1 MLDELDFHILQT
13 RYIREA
19 MNDFVNFRPDDLTV
33 ANVDTLITSARTV
46 RTAFLGAKTD
56 YDLAMGGRNSAI
68 SALHD
73 ACVSVFG
80 IMKTRYR
87 KDPVSTEVI
96 AKLPVDD
103 RTAGDTLK
111 RGQAI
116 SILWGKLPN
125 PPGSASEFKAWDTM
139 DKDSFDDLVTAADTH
154 LDTFT
159 NETDDY
165 EEAQGNLHAKDAELT
180 DFITAALA
188 QGRHQFA
195 PGTPQR
201 EVIDKIP
208 TTPAQQ
214 APTKAV
220 ITAATSP
227 AAHEAHL
234 EFDAPHAT
242 SFDVLHKAPG
252 ASSFTPVAEDIIQNT
267 YNATGLTAGTHEY
280 KVIGRNSRGTGPA
293 SDVSTVT
300 VM

>member
-1 MLDELDFHILQT
+1 MLDEFDFHLLQT
-13 RYIREA
+13 RYAREA
-19 MNDFVNFRPDDLTV
+19 MNDFANFRPDDLTI
-33 ANVDTLITSARTV
+33 ANVDALIAGAGLV
-46 RTAFLGAKTD
+46 RTAYLDAKTD
-56 YDLAMGGRNSAI
+56 YDLAMGGRNSTI

-80 IMKTRYR
+80 IMKTRFR
-87 KDPVSTEVI
+87 KDAISTEVI

-103 RTAGDTLK
+103 RTAAETLK
-111 RGQAI
+111 RGQSI
-116 SILWGKLPN
+116 SILWGKLPH
-125 PPGSASEFKAWDTM
+125 PPGSVAEFKAWDTM
-139 DKDSFDDLVTAADTH
+139 DQDAFDDLVTAADTQ
-154 LDTFT
+154 LNTFT
-159 NETDDY
+159 SETDDF
-165 EEAQGNLHAKDAELT
+165 EEAQGNLHAKDAELA

-201 EVIDKIP
+201 ELIDKIP

-252 ASSFTPVAEDIIQNT
+252 ATTFTLVAEDTLQNT
-267 YNATGLTAGTHEY
+267 YNATALAPGAHDY
-280 KVIGRNSRGTGPA
+280 KIIGRNSRGTGPA
-293 SDVSTVT
+293 SDVSTVP
-300 VM
+300 VA

>member
-1 MLDELDFHILQT
+1 MLDEFDFHLLQI
-13 RYIREA
+13 RHVREA

-33 ANVDTLITSARTV
+33 ANVDTLLTGARAT

-56 YDLAMGGRNSAI
+56 FDLAMGGRNSAI

-80 IMKTRYR
+80 IMKNRFR

-111 RGQAI
+111 RGQSI

-125 PPGSASEFKAWDTM
+125 PPGSVAEFKAWDTM
-139 DKDSFDDLVTAADTH
+139 DKDAFDDLVTAADTH

-159 NETDDY
+159 NETDDF
-165 EEAQGNLHAKDAELT
+165 EEAQGHLHAKDAELT

-201 EVIDKIP
+201 ELIDKIP

-242 SFDVLHKAPG
+242 SFDVLHKGPG
-252 ASSFTPVAEDIIQNT
+252 ATTFTVVADDTLQNT
-267 YNATGLTAGTHEY
+267 YNATALAPGAHEY
-280 KVIGRNSRGTGPA
+280 KIIPRNSRGPGPA

-300 VM
+300 VA